1 MKLNVDILFN
11 NAGIATPNHPHDP
24 VLASSAKDMMAC
36 MQTNLV
42 GTMIMTQKFL
52 PLMEGG
58 SKTIVNMSSVVASV
72 HNTFGCQGA
81 MGNRGC
87 YRTSKC
93 AVNMLTRTFAAE
105 LDGRDYKV
113 IAISPG
119 HVATEMGTSG
129 GRSAPLTIDMSCKGM
144 LKVISNLK
152 KADNGKFM
160 EFDGSILPW

>member
-1 MKLNVDILFN
+1 MGLKIDILFN
-11 NAGIATPNHPHDP
+11 NAGIATPNHP
-24 VLASSAKDMMAC
+24 KDMMAC
-36 MQTNLV
+36 MQTNLI
-42 GTMIMTQKFL
+42 GTMVMTQRFL
-52 PLMEGG
+52 PLMEKGD
-58 SKTIVNMSSVVASV
+58 KIIVNMSSVVASIE
-72 HNTFGCQGA
+72 NTFGCQGA

-93 AVNMLTRTFAAE
+93 AGNMLSRTFAAE

-129 GRSAPLTIDMSCKGM
+129 GRSAPLTIDMSCAGM
-144 LKVISNLK
+144 LKVIANLEK
-152 KADNGKFM
+152 TDNGKFI